1 MNRSALVAA
10 LTLALVVPMAVMAQ
24 LSPAW
29 MIPAAAHT
37 RGVAPTFWMTD
48 VNLHNPHSYDLPV
61 VVQLLPSNRDNGS
74 QGVPT
79 LDLTL
84 GPWQT
89 ANLWDALGTDLL
101 DWYGTGALLVYADQS
116 YIDCSDPAVCDFLAT
131 SRTYTLDPVTVS
143 GEFGQALPGVSVDDG
158 LDRNG
163 YAYAAG
169 VMNDGDTFRCNP
181 GVASWTDA
189 WVTVQMDVQD
199 ADGTILDTEVF
210 DVPPFGHLQRRMRT
224 AVSGGSVV
232 FYIPD
237 TAGTGPS
244 DSLVFPYVTV
254 VNQRTGDPTFVPT
267 WVSEVGVTVASVS
280 SGGFVLRGV
289 PLPADGGK
297 RISRE
302 QLAQRSRSRSADGQP
317 AQ

>member
-1 MNRSALVAA
+1 MNCSILVGS
-10 LTLALVVPMAVMAQ
+10 LMLALVLPASAMAQ

-29 MIPAAAHT
+29 MIPAAAHN
-37 RGVAPTFWMTD
+37 RGVSPTFWMTD

-61 VVQLLPSNRDNGS
+61 VVQLLPSNRDN
-74 QGVPT
+74 QEVPT
-79 LDLTL
+79 RYVRVEARHTV
-84 GPWQT
+84 
-89 ANLWDALGTDLL
+89 NLWDALGNEFG
-101 DWYGTGALLVYADQS
+101 WYGTGAILVTVDGS
-116 YIDCSDPAVCDFLAT
+116 LISCDTKAVCDFLVT

-143 GEFGQALPGVSVDDG
+143 GEFGQAMPGVSVYDG
-158 LDRNG
+158 LDWNG

-169 VMNDGDTFRCNP
+169 VMNDGVDFRCNP
-181 GVASWTDA
+181 GVASWTAD
-189 WVTVQMDVQD
+189 WVTVQMDVKD

-224 AVSGGSVV
+224 PVSGGSVAFHV
-232 FYIPD
+232 VDGPED
-237 TAGTGPS
+237 T
-244 DSLVFPYVTV
+244 LVFPYVTV
-254 VNQRTGDPTFVPT
+254 VNQSTGDPTFVPT

-280 SGGFVLRGV
+280 PGGFVLRGV